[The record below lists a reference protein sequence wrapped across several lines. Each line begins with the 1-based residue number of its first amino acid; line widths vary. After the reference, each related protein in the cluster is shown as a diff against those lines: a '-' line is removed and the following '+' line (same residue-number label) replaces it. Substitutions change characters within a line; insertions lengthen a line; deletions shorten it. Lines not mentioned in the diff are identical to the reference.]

1 MNGGSLRL
9 RLFLAGA
16 LSIVAA
22 LALAALGLVLL
33 FERHVERRIESELG
47 VYLDQIIA
55 NLDRDTDGALVVADV
70 LADPRFDQPLSGL
83 YWQVQA
89 GDAVLRSRSL
99 WDGDLSLPGDELAD
113 SVVHRHRIIGP
124 AGAELLAVERSVRLP
139 ARLGNASI
147 RAAVAIDAREITAA
161 TRAFAADLLPYL
173 AVIAAV
179 LIAAAYAQVT
189 FGLSPLATIR
199 KRLTG
204 IREGNATRLG
214 TAFPKEVQPL
224 AAEVDAL
231 LEARE
236 HEAERAR
243 ARAADL
249 AHGLKTPLQVLTGD
263 VERLR
268 QKGEADIAADIEQV
282 ATAMRRHV
290 ERELARARMKSA
302 AAPARTRVREV
313 IDRVLAVMMRTPD
326 GARLAWTVEC
336 SPQLLARIDVDD
348 LAEAIGNLLD
358 NAARHAQGAVRI
370 EARAEGKR
378 AKLLISDD
386 GPGIPPERMSEVLA
400 RGGRLDEVGTGAG
413 LGLAI
418 VQEIADAWG
427 GRLELRSDGAGLQ
440 VELELDLVRSLEL
453 RGER

>member
-1 MNGGSLRL
+1 MSAGSLRL
-9 RLFLAGA
+9 RLFFAGA

-33 FERHVERRIESELG
+33 FERHVERRIESELA

-55 NLDRDTDGALVVADV
+55 NLDRGPDGTLFVADV

-99 WDGDLSLPGDELAD
+99 WDGDLLLPRDVLAD
-113 SVVHRHRIIGP
+113 GNVHRHRIIGP
-124 AGAELLAVERSVRLP
+124 AGAELLVLERSLRLP
-139 ARLGNASI
+139 ARLGSASI
-147 RAAVAIDAREITAA
+147 RAAVAIDAREIATA

-173 AVIAAV
+173 GVLAVV

-189 FGLSPLATIR
+189 FGLSPLAMVR
-199 KRLTG
+199 KRLAA
-204 IREGNATRLG
+204 IREGRATRLG

-236 HEAERAR
+236 REAERAR

-249 AHGLKTPLQVLTGD
+249 AHGLKTPLQVLSGD

-268 QKGEADIAADIEQV
+268 QKGEADIAADIEQI

-290 ERELARARMKSA
+290 ERELARARMKSGIA
-302 AAPARTRVREV
+302 TARARVREV
-313 IDRVLAVMMRTPD
+313 IDRVLAVVMRTPD

-336 SPQLLARIDVDD
+336 PPQLLARIDADD

-358 NAARHAQGAVRI
+358 NAARHARRAVRI
-370 EARAEGKR
+370 EARAMNNR
-378 AKLLISDD
+378 VKLLISDD
-386 GPGIPPERMSEVLA
+386 GPGIPAERMSEVLA
-400 RGGRLDEVGTGAG
+400 RGGRLDEAPTGAG

-418 VQEIADAWG
+418 VQEIADAWAG
-427 GRLELRSDGAGLQ
+427 GLELRSEGAGLQ
-440 VELELDLVRSLEL
+440 VELELDLVRSS
-453 RGER
+453 

>member
-9 RLFLAGA
+9 RLFLGGA
-16 LSIVAA
+16 LSIIAA

-33 FERHVERRIESELG
+33 FEKHVERRIESELG

-55 NLDRDTDGALVVADV
+55 NLDRDGDGALVVADV

-83 YWQVQA
+83 YWQVRA
-89 GDAVLRSRSL
+89 KDAVLRSRSL
-99 WDGDLSLPGDELAD
+99 WDGDLPLPSDELTD
-113 SVVHRHRIIGP
+113 GVVHRHRIIGP
-124 AGAELLAVERSVRLP
+124 AGAELLALERSVRLP
-139 ARLGNASI
+139 ARLGNASV
-147 RAAVAIDAREITAA
+147 RAAVALDTREIAAA

-173 AVIAAV
+173 GVLAAV

-199 KRLTG
+199 KRLAG

-214 TAFPKEVQPL
+214 KAFPKEVQPL

-236 HEAERAR
+236 QEAERAR
-243 ARAADL
+243 SRAADL
-249 AHGLKTPLQVLTGD
+249 AHGLKTPLQVLAGD
-263 VERLR
+263 VARLR
-268 QKGEADIAADIEQV
+268 QKGEADIAAEIEQV

-290 ERELARARMKSA
+290 ERELARARMKSGVST
-302 AAPARTRVREV
+302 ARANVREV
-313 IDRVLAVMMRTPD
+313 IDRVLAVVMRTPD

-336 SPQLLARIDVDD
+336 PPQLLARIDADD
-348 LAEAIGNLLD
+348 LAEAIGNLVD
-358 NAARHAQGAVRI
+358 NAARHARRAVRV
-370 EARAEGKR
+370 EARAEDR
-378 AKLLISDD
+378 RVKLLISDD

-400 RGGRLDEVGTGAG
+400 RGGRLDESGTGAG

-418 VQEIADAWG
+418 VQEIADAWA
-427 GRLELRSDGAGLQ
+427 GRLELRPNGPGLQ
-440 VELELDLVRSLEL
+440 AELALDLVR
-453 RGER
+453 GP

>member
-9 RLFLAGA
+9 RLFLGGA
-16 LSIVAA
+16 LSIIAA

-33 FERHVERRIESELG
+33 FEKHVERRIESELG

-55 NLDRDTDGALVVADV
+55 NLDRDGDGALVVADV

-89 GDAVLRSRSL
+89 GDAALRSRSL
-99 WDGDLSLPGDELAD
+99 WDGDLPLPSDKLAD
-113 SVVHRHRIIGP
+113 GVVHRHRIIGP
-124 AGAELLAVERSVRLP
+124 AGAELLALERSVRLP
-139 ARLGNASI
+139 VRLGNASV
-147 RAAVAIDAREITAA
+147 RAAVALDTREIAAA

-173 AVIAAV
+173 GVLAAV

-199 KRLTG
+199 KRLAG

-214 TAFPKEVQPL
+214 KAFPKEVQPL

-236 HEAERAR
+236 QEAERAR
-243 ARAADL
+243 SRAADL
-249 AHGLKTPLQVLTGD
+249 AHGLKTPLQVLAGD
-263 VERLR
+263 VARLR
-268 QKGEADIAADIEQV
+268 QKGEADIAAEIEQV

-290 ERELARARMKSA
+290 ERELARARMKSGVST
-302 AAPARTRVREV
+302 ARANVREV
-313 IDRVLAVMMRTPD
+313 IDRVLAVVMRTPD

-336 SPQLLARIDVDD
+336 PPQLLARIDADD
-348 LAEAIGNLLD
+348 LAEAIGNLVD
-358 NAARHAQGAVRI
+358 NAARHARRAVRV
-370 EARAEGKR
+370 EARAEDR
-378 AKLLISDD
+378 RVKLLISDD

-400 RGGRLDEVGTGAG
+400 RGGRLDESGTGAG

-418 VQEIADAWG
+418 VQEIADAWA
-427 GRLELRSDGAGLQ
+427 GRLELRPNGPGLQ
-440 VELELDLVRSLEL
+440 AELALDLVR
-453 RGER
+453 GP

>member
-9 RLFLAGA
+9 RLFLGGA
-16 LSIVAA
+16 LSIIAA

-33 FERHVERRIESELG
+33 FEKHVERRIESELG

-55 NLDRDTDGALVVADV
+55 NLDRDGDGALVVADV

-83 YWQVQA
+83 YWQVRA
-89 GDAVLRSRSL
+89 KDAVLRSRSL
-99 WDGDLSLPGDELAD
+99 WDGDLPLPSDELTD
-113 SVVHRHRIIGP
+113 GVVHRHRIIGP
-124 AGAELLAVERSVRLP
+124 AGAELLALERSVRLP
-139 ARLGNASI
+139 VRLGNASV
-147 RAAVAIDAREITAA
+147 RAAVALDTREIAAA

-173 AVIAAV
+173 GVLAAV

-199 KRLTG
+199 KRLAG

-214 TAFPKEVQPL
+214 KAFPKEVQPL

-236 HEAERAR
+236 QEAERAR
-243 ARAADL
+243 SRAADL
-249 AHGLKTPLQVLTGD
+249 AHGLKTPLQVLAGD
-263 VERLR
+263 VARLR
-268 QKGEADIAADIEQV
+268 QKGEADIAAEIEQV

-290 ERELARARMKSA
+290 ERELARARMKSGVSTSRA
-302 AAPARTRVREV
+302 NVREV
-313 IDRVLAVMMRTPD
+313 IDRVLAVVMRTPD

-336 SPQLLARIDVDD
+336 PPQLLARIDADD
-348 LAEAIGNLLD
+348 LAEAIGNLVD
-358 NAARHAQGAVRI
+358 NAARHARRAVRV
-370 EARAEGKR
+370 EARAEDR
-378 AKLLISDD
+378 RVKLLISDD

-400 RGGRLDEVGTGAG
+400 RGGRLDESGTGAG

-418 VQEIADAWG
+418 VQEIADAWA
-427 GRLELRSDGAGLQ
+427 GRLELRPNGPGLQ
-440 VELELDLVRSLEL
+440 AELALDLVR
-453 RGER
+453 GP

>member
-9 RLFLAGA
+9 RLFLGGA
-16 LSIVAA
+16 LSIIAA
-22 LALAALGLVLL
+22 LALGALGLVLL
-33 FERHVERRIESELG
+33 FEKHVERRIESELG

-55 NLDRDTDGALVVADV
+55 NLDRDGDGALVVADV

-89 GDAVLRSRSL
+89 GDAALRSRSL
-99 WDGDLSLPGDELAD
+99 WDGDLPLPSDELTD
-113 SVVHRHRIIGP
+113 GVVHRHRIIGP
-124 AGAELLAVERSVRLP
+124 AGAELLALERSVRLP
-139 ARLGNASI
+139 VRLGNASV
-147 RAAVAIDAREITAA
+147 RAAVALDTREIAAA

-173 AVIAAV
+173 GVLAAV

-199 KRLTG
+199 KRLAG

-214 TAFPKEVQPL
+214 KAFPKEVQPL

-236 HEAERAR
+236 QEAERAR
-243 ARAADL
+243 SRAADL
-249 AHGLKTPLQVLTGD
+249 AHGLKTPLQVLAGD
-263 VERLR
+263 VARLR
-268 QKGEADIAADIEQV
+268 QKGEADIAAEIEQV

-290 ERELARARMKSA
+290 ERELARARMKSGVST
-302 AAPARTRVREV
+302 ARANVREV
-313 IDRVLAVMMRTPD
+313 IDRVLAVVMRTPD

-336 SPQLLARIDVDD
+336 PPQLLARIDADD
-348 LAEAIGNLLD
+348 LAEAIGNLVD
-358 NAARHAQGAVRI
+358 NAARHARRAVRV
-370 EARAEGKR
+370 EARAEDR
-378 AKLLISDD
+378 RVKLLISDD

-400 RGGRLDEVGTGAG
+400 RGGRLDESGTGAG

-418 VQEIADAWG
+418 VQEIADAWA
-427 GRLELRSDGAGLQ
+427 GRLELRPNGPGLQ
-440 VELELDLVRSLEL
+440 AELALDLVR
-453 RGER
+453 GP

>member
-1 MNGGSLRL
+1 G
-9 RLFLAGA
+9 GA
-16 LSIVAA
+16 LSIIAA

-33 FERHVERRIESELG
+33 FEKHVERRIESELG

-55 NLDRDTDGALVVADV
+55 NLDRDGDGALVVADV

-89 GDAVLRSRSL
+89 GDAALRSRSL
-99 WDGDLSLPGDELAD
+99 WDGDLSLPSDELAD
-113 SVVHRHRIIGP
+113 GVVHRHRIIGP
-124 AGAELLAVERSVRLP
+124 AGAELLALERSVRLP
-139 ARLGNASI
+139 ARLGNASV
-147 RAAVAIDAREITAA
+147 RAAVALDNREISAA

-173 AVIAAV
+173 GVLAAV

-199 KRLTG
+199 KRLAG

-214 TAFPKEVQPL
+214 KAFPKEVQPL

-236 HEAERAR
+236 QEAERAR
-243 ARAADL
+243 SRAADL
-249 AHGLKTPLQVLTGD
+249 AHGLKTPLQVLAGD
-263 VERLR
+263 VARLR
-268 QKGEADIAADIEQV
+268 QKGEADIAAEIEQV

-290 ERELARARMKSA
+290 ERELARARLKSGVST
-302 AAPARTRVREV
+302 ARANVREV
-313 IDRVLAVMMRTPD
+313 IDRVLAVVMRTPD

-336 SPQLLARIDVDD
+336 PPQLLARIDADD
-348 LAEAIGNLLD
+348 LAEAIGNLVD
-358 NAARHAQGAVRI
+358 NAARHARRAVRV
-370 EARAEGKR
+370 EARAEDR
-378 AKLLISDD
+378 RVKLLISDD

-400 RGGRLDEVGTGAG
+400 RGGRLDESGTGAG

-418 VQEIADAWG
+418 VQEIADAWA
-427 GRLELRSDGAGLQ
+427 GRLELRSEGAGLQ
-440 VELELDLVRSLEL
+440 AEMELDMVQSP
-453 RGER
+453 

>member
-9 RLFLAGA
+9 RLFLGGA
-16 LSIVAA
+16 LSIIAA

-33 FERHVERRIESELG
+33 FEKHVERRIESELG

-55 NLDRDTDGALVVADV
+55 NLDRDGDGALVVADV

-83 YWQVQA
+83 YWQVRA
-89 GDAVLRSRSL
+89 KDAVLRSRSL
-99 WDGDLSLPGDELAD
+99 WDGDLPLPSDELTD
-113 SVVHRHRIIGP
+113 GVVHRHRIIGP
-124 AGAELLAVERSVRLP
+124 AGAELLALERSVRLP
-139 ARLGNASI
+139 VRLGNASV
-147 RAAVAIDAREITAA
+147 RAAVALDTREIAAA

-173 AVIAAV
+173 GVLAAV

-199 KRLTG
+199 KRLAG

-214 TAFPKEVQPL
+214 KAFPKEVQPL

-236 HEAERAR
+236 QEAERAR
-243 ARAADL
+243 SRAADL
-249 AHGLKTPLQVLTGD
+249 AHGLKTPLQVLAGD
-263 VERLR
+263 VARLR
-268 QKGEADIAADIEQV
+268 QKGEADIAAEIEQV

-290 ERELARARMKSA
+290 ERELARARMKSGVST
-302 AAPARTRVREV
+302 ARANVREV
-313 IDRVLAVMMRTPD
+313 IDRVLAVVMRTPD

-336 SPQLLARIDVDD
+336 PPQLLARIDADD
-348 LAEAIGNLLD
+348 LAEAIGNLVD
-358 NAARHAQGAVRI
+358 NAARHARRAVRV
-370 EARAEGKR
+370 EARAEDR
-378 AKLLISDD
+378 RVKLLISDD

-400 RGGRLDEVGTGAG
+400 RGGRLDESGTGAG

-418 VQEIADAWG
+418 VQEIADAWA
-427 GRLELRSDGAGLQ
+427 GRLELRPNGPGLQ
-440 VELELDLVRSLEL
+440 AELALDLVR
-453 RGER
+453 GP

>member
-9 RLFLAGA
+9 RLFLGGA
-16 LSIVAA
+16 LSIIAA

-33 FERHVERRIESELG
+33 FEKHVERRIESELG

-55 NLDRDTDGALVVADV
+55 NLDRDGDGALVVADV

-83 YWQVQA
+83 YWQVRA
-89 GDAVLRSRSL
+89 GDAALRSRSL
-99 WDGDLSLPGDELAD
+99 WDGDLPLPSDELTD
-113 SVVHRHRIIGP
+113 GVVHRHRIIGP
-124 AGAELLAVERSVRLP
+124 AGAELFALERSVRLP
-139 ARLGNASI
+139 VRLGNASV
-147 RAAVAIDAREITAA
+147 RAAVALDTREIAAA

-173 AVIAAV
+173 GVLAAV

-199 KRLTG
+199 KRLAG

-214 TAFPKEVQPL
+214 KAFPKEVQPL

-236 HEAERAR
+236 QEAERAR
-243 ARAADL
+243 SRAADL
-249 AHGLKTPLQVLTGD
+249 AHGLKTPLQVLAGD
-263 VERLR
+263 VARLR
-268 QKGEADIAADIEQV
+268 QKGEADIAAEIEQV

-290 ERELARARMKSA
+290 ERELARARMKSGVST
-302 AAPARTRVREV
+302 ARANVREV
-313 IDRVLAVMMRTPD
+313 IDRVLAVVMRTPD

-336 SPQLLARIDVDD
+336 PPQLLARIDADD
-348 LAEAIGNLLD
+348 LAEAIGNLVD
-358 NAARHAQGAVRI
+358 NAARHARRAVRV
-370 EARAEGKR
+370 EARAEDR
-378 AKLLISDD
+378 RVKLLISDD

-400 RGGRLDEVGTGAG
+400 RGGRLDESGTGAG

-418 VQEIADAWG
+418 VQEIADAWA
-427 GRLELRSDGAGLQ
+427 GRLELRPNGPGLQ
-440 VELELDLVRSLEL
+440 AELALDLVR
-453 RGER
+453 GP